1 MRTRSGSWDVAQD
14 AAWALARR
22 CGPREDLPDELPP
35 GSAGVAW
42 VDPQWTVTVPCIE
55 VGSIV
60 Q

>member
-1 MRTRSGSWDVAQD
+1 MHTRSGSWD